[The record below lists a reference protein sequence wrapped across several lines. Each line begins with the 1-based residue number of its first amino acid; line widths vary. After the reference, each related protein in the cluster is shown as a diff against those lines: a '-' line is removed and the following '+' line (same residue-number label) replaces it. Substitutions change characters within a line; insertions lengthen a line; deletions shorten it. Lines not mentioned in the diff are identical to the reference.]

1 MFKTGGTAEA
11 ADSYRDAERTWHWDA
26 KECAPPALK
35 NNLEKERREELT
47 RKRKLGETC
56 EEEEDEELCAKVNA
70 QAELRDRVKEAVL
83 ALGGGELQEL
93 DLDASDPNSGTGAST
108 SKTKSE
114 RRAEK
119 KQEERA
125 KIVQQA
131 AASSVKKIKKSGEHV
146 ADTGEEGVVIGLL
159 GDNEAEH
166 DLTDFDDDEL
176 DQYIRT
182 EEEASHREV
191 SLTTTCAHMYV
202 RAHLKMW
209 MSRLRQSSMEVSLT
223 ARNVCTYTCMCI
235 CMHVCMH
242 VRMVSTFMRSVS
254 IYRPQEEAQHKEASS
269 TANMYACVCIRMHV
283 STHDCKHLLLWNLSP
298 KGVIVIQD
306 CFEDF
311 VH

>member
-1 MFKTGGTAEA
+1 MGHLHGQNHERGVFVFSQVEQFHEMFKSGGTAEA
-11 ADSYRDAERTWHWDA
+11 ADSYRDAERTWAWDA

-35 NNLEKERREELT
+35 NNLEKERREELA
-47 RKRKLGETC
+47 RKRKLGETF

-93 DLDASDPNSGTGAST
+93 DLDASDPNSGIGAGA

-125 KIVQQA
+125 KVVEQA
-131 AASSVKKIKKSGEHV
+131 AASSSVKKLKKSGEHV

-159 GDNEAEH
+159 GDTEAEH
-166 DLTDFDDDEL
+166 DLSDFDDDEL

-191 SLTTTCAHMYV
+191 SLAAM
-202 RAHLKMW
+202 
-209 MSRLRQSSMEVSLT
+209 RLYM
-223 ARNVCTYTCMCI
+223 
-235 CMHVCMH
+235 
-242 VRMVSTFMRSVS
+242 
-254 IYRPQEEAQHKEASS
+254 
-269 TANMYACVCIRMHV
+269 CVCLHV
-283 STHDCKHLLLWNLSP
+283 YA
-298 KGVIVIQD
+298 
-306 CFEDF
+306 
-311 VH
+311 